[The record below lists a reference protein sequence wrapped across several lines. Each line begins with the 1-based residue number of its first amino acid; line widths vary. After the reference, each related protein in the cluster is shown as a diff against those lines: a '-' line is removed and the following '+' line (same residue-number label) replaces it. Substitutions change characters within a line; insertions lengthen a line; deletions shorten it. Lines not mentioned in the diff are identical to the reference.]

1 MIDDNGFFWPF
12 FCKKKNGFAEF
23 KKNSLFFSGEPFT
36 PQPPSPGYPGWNGYE
51 NYDDPLFESPKS
63 ISSLDYDEIY
73 SDDSM
78 KPPERNV
85 PNVPEYYYEDNNNH
99 EEMLEFTQYNNGNW
113 GCSGQASFYDLIGR
127 ERK

>member
-1 MIDDNGFFWPF
+1 MNFIAI
-12 FCKKKNGFAEF
+12 CFAL
-23 KKNSLFFSGEPFT
+23 NFSIKT
-36 PQPPSPGYPGWNGYE
+36 YLRQLCGWNGYE
-51 NYDDPLFESPKS
+51 NYDDLLFESPKS

-73 SDDSM
+73 SDDNM
-78 KPPERNV
+78 KPSDRNV
-85 PNVPEYYYEDNNNH
+85 PNVPEYYFENINNH